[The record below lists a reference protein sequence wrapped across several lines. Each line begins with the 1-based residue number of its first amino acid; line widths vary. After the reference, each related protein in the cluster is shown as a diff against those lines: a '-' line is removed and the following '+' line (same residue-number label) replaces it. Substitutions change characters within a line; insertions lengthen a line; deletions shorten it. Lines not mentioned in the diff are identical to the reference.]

1 MLPSHRNFRDEEGKN
16 FWVEFEVV
24 DSYRHLSG
32 TQAPYNVTVTLSFP
46 SLLSVVVDPISF

>member
-32 TQAPYNVTVTLSFP
+32 TQAPYNVTVT
-46 SLLSVVVDPISF
+46 